1 MKNRSQTHWFNTLLD
16 DLERGTL
23 LKKNNQFDKKFWLT
37 LIKWSLA
44 AFLAGYLVGFLLPT
58 TVLSK

>member
-1 MKNRSQTHWFNTLLD
+1 M
-16 DLERGTL
+16 

-44 AFLAGYLVGFLLPT
+44 AFLAGYLVGFLLPS

>member
-1 MKNRSQTHWFNTLLD
+1 MP
-16 DLERGTL
+16 
-23 LKKNNQFDKKFWLT
+23 KKINKLDKKFWLT

-58 TVLSK
+58 TVLLK